1 MCKCNLVQPYPPACG
16 LKKKWPLF
24 VPHGRICLENW
35 QDGDIIFVDVYVLD
49 EFETLS

>member
-1 MCKCNLVQPYPPACG
+1 MQPGATISTSVW
-16 LKKKWPLF
+16 LEKKWPLF